1 MRTALVV
8 AQALTFVGLGALLV
22 CQGEWK
28 LGAAQ
33 LLLAAIT
40 VLVYS

>member
-1 MRTALVV
+1 MRTTLVV

-22 CQGEWK
+22 ISHEWR

-33 LLLAAIT
+33 LLLAVIT
-40 VLVYS
+40 GLVYL